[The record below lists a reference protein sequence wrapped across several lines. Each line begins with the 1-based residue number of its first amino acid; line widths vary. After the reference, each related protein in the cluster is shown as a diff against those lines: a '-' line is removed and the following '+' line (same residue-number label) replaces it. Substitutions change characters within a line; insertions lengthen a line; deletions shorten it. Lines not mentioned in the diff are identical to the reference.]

1 MICIE
6 KIYLKFD
13 YVDRCKVLDWLHNNN
28 LKMNFERENMVII
41 PGISSYTTVCLE
53 ESSSLLS
60 SSSSIW
66 EEIDDKS
73 EESCDSL
80 KSEKSTLSFCDSFN
94 SENTSNTDKS
104 NGFEELLSSKI
115 NALDCSL
122 DDSF

>member
-1 MICIE
+1 
-6 KIYLKFD
+6 
-13 YVDRCKVLDWLHNNN
+13 
-28 LKMNFERENMVII
+28 MNFERENMIII